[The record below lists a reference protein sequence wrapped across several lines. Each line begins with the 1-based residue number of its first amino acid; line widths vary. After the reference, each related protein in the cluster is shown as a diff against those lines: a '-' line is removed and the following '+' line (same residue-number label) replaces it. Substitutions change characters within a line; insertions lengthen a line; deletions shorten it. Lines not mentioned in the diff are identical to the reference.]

1 MEEESQQ
8 VVINAPAG
16 TYEDYGSVSGR
27 ETTGLLGTLTIQEE
41 PVSDPSRQ
49 LAGTDRPT

>member
-16 TYEDYGSVSGR
+16 TYEDSSNVSGH
-27 ETTGLLGTLTIQEE
+27 TTAGLLGTLTIQEV